1 MIRQLCYLSTAT
13 SDWAEGDLARLFQS
27 ASLYNE
33 AARVSGLLAY
43 GGGVFFQVLE
53 GPRDNVGAAF
63 ARICR
68 DPRHHDLRL
77 LQDET
82 VASRDFGS
90 FPLALRSFDPSAV
103 PGIRRIYRRQRHP
116 GDRRRPRP
124 RPDGGAAQARRGHR
138 HPGRLS
144 PARPGVQ
151 HYVPRRVGWPPLR
164 AAVRVQTRLRQ
175 GR

>member
-13 SDWAEGDLARLFQS
+13 SDWAEGDLARLLQG

-103 PGIRRIYRRQRHP
+103 PGI
-116 GDRRRPRP
+116 
-124 RPDGGAAQARRGHR
+124 GGFIAASAIPAIVAGLGHD
-138 HPGRLS
+138 LT
-144 PARPGVQ
+144 AAL
-151 HYVPRRVGWPPLR
+151 PRR
-164 AAVRVQTRLRQ
+164 AAAIGIQAA
-175 GR
+175 